1 MTTKTKKLA
10 TLLAVAV
17 VLSSGAYALGTQTGD
32 GGALASSS
40 SGVREHGRQRR
51 RGTTNVVA
59 TGSAPHRGVPRRAG
73 PAPGSPSSPR
83 SSA

>member
-17 VLSSGAYALGTQTGD
+17 VLSSGAYALGTQPAT
-32 GGALASSS
+32 AARFASSS
-40 SGVREHGRQRR
+40 SASAERGRQRR
-51 RGTTNVVA
+51 GASDQHRHHGAAPTA
-59 TGSAPHRGVPRRAG
+59 GSAAG
-73 PAPGSPSSPR
+73 RVAPGSPSSPR